1 MLTYEFGN
9 KIRFV
14 SDPYQ
19 GKGNDA
25 AAMMTFLPMD
35 KLDLTLSLIYSDFSR
50 TSDNVKEYDY
60 MIFRSRNTF
69 QMNKYLFFRAII
81 EYNSFW
87 KQMMTDF
94 LASFTYIP
102 GTVIH
107 VGYGSLYEKTQ
118 WVEGQYR
125 PGPNFMETKRGFFIK
140 ASYLWRW

>member
-1 MLTYEFGN
+1 MLSYAYGN
-9 KIRFV
+9 KIRYV

-25 AAMMTFLPMD
+25 SARIAFLPMD
-35 KLDLTLSLIYSDFSR
+35 KLDLSLSLVYSDFFRS
-50 TSDNVKEYDY
+50 SDSEKEYDY
-60 MIFRSRNTF
+60 MIIRSRNTF
-69 QMNKYLFFRAII
+69 QMNKYLFFRTIV

-107 VGYGSLYEKTQ
+107 IGYGSLYEKTQ
-118 WVEGQYR
+118 WEEGLYR
-125 PGPNFMETKRGFFIK
+125 PAPNFLEMKRGFFVK